1 MRSQSSSS
9 TVTAFGRT
17 DPLKRGAPP
26 PRPPTGPRSRRKST
40 GCRTAPASTR
50 QLGIRRRL
58 RPTPCPPTRRHG
70 ASASRREWGGGWCRF
85 ATSAPTT
92 GSVVGSSG
100 AGSWGFE
107 GGRRSPCQAAVF
119 NTAWAGLTTL
129 EWLKPALTDL
139 RHAPPG
145 TARNS
150 VHRAVAGKL
159 LRLVATSLAGG
170 EGESVRL
177 GDGGD
182 LSRAPLSTLP
192 VCVPLRDG
200 SSSILGDPTARQ
212 GALKGEET
220 ALFARKATQNA
231 ASRPG
236 CIAGR
241 MPRGFLPR
249 AARIHDPCTCAW
261 TGVVTKSGCP
271 DPMVPCMSLKV
282 TPVSP
287 SATPCRWPPN
297 SPGVSCSNSA
307 IDSSSIST
315 SR

>member
-1 MRSQSSSS
+1 MSQPTLWGHASR
-9 TVTAFGRT
+9 VPGRGW
-17 DPLKRGAPP
+17 RGAPP

-58 RPTPCPPTRRHG
+58 RPTPCPTTRRHG

-192 VCVPLRDG
+192 VPLRDG

-212 GALKGEET
+212 GALKGEEQ
-220 ALFARKATQNA
+220 RYSPEKQRRTQ
-231 ASRPG
+231 RPG
-236 CIAGR
+236 PDASPVECREGFFHGLPGFMTHAHARGR
-241 MPRGFLPR
+241 ESSRSR
-249 AARIHDPCTCAW
+249 DVRT
-261 TGVVTKSGCP
+261 
-271 DPMVPCMSLKV
+271 
-282 TPVSP
+282 
-287 SATPCRWPPN
+287 RWYH
-297 SPGVSCSNSA
+297 A
-307 IDSSSIST
+307 
-315 SR
+315 